1 MNTRTRHIM
10 AAATFVAALSNSAFA
25 QTLSDTVSFV
35 NFENRSVGVYGN
47 AEAKEDFKR
56 NDYDKS
62 WWYAMDKNNGENS
75 KVVYDGEEHGNVL
88 QLKYP
93 KGCVGPNDND
103 TPACAAQ
110 IIQPL
115 VKTADTM
122 WNAYDIFFED
132 GFEFQLGGKL
142 PGLCGGKCYTGNAMP
157 QTGDGWSARI
167 MWRKDG
173 NAVQLIYF
181 MGQESVYGDDFKW
194 DLNGTIPQKQFTT
207 GTWHRIVNKVSMNTI
222 ASPGNGDKNGR
233 VQTWFDGELVLDV
246 DTLRLRDYDTVKVD
260 KFYLSTF
267 HGGSSA
273 EWAPTHDCFI
283 RYDNFTVS
291 TDSIAISE
299 NAAVPDTATTA
310 RDTSGTCE
318 GANCGSNTPDTDRIM
333 PRAQNRT
340 TVAPVETY
348 RIDGTFVGRKNALPD
363 AATYQLKNGKRVKV
377 VR

>member
-1 MNTRTRHIM
+1 MPAKKDYFKGMSAKIQYILSAAVFT
-10 AAATFVAALSNSAFA
+10 AAAAVSLAPAAFA
-25 QTLSDTVSFV
+25 QTASDTVSFV
-35 NFENRSVGVYGN
+35 NFENRTVGVYGN

-75 KVVYDGEEHGNVL
+75 KVVYDSEEHGNVL

-122 WNAYDIFFED
+122 WSAYDIFFED

-157 QTGDGWSARI
+157 ETGDGWSARI

-222 ASPGNGDKNGR
+222 TAPGNGDKNGR
-233 VQTWFDGELVLDV
+233 VQTWFDGELALDV

-283 RYDNFTVS
+283 RYDNFTIS
-291 TDSIAISE
+291 TDSIAVKIG
-299 NAAVPDTATTA
+299 APDTTA
-310 RDTSGTCE
+310 PG
-318 GANCGSNTPDTDRIM
+318 TDRIGAQRQD
-333 PRAQNRT
+333 RA
-340 TVAPVETY
+340 TVAPIETY
-348 RIDGTFVGRKNALPD
+348 RIDGTFVGRKNTRPD
-363 AATYQLKNGKRVKV
+363 ATTHQLKNGKRVKV